1 MPDTDQGEIRVD
13 KWLWAARFYKTRA
26 LAAAAVAG
34 GKVKVN
40 GERAKP
46 AKDLRVGDMLSI
58 HIGVFEYLVRVTAIS
73 ARRGP
78 AAEAVLLY
86 AESDESKARRMQLAT
101 QLAAERG
108 SGPIEQGRPNKRVRR
123 ERIRYKQR
131 TAD

>member
-1 MPDTDQGEIRVD
+1 MADANQDEIRVD
-13 KWLWAARFYKTRA
+13 KWLWAARFFKTRA

-46 AKDLRVGDMLSI
+46 AKDIRAGDMLSI
-58 HIGVFEYLVRVTAIS
+58 HIGMFEYLVRVAAIS

-78 AAEAVLLY
+78 AAEAALLY
-86 AESDESKARRMQLAT
+86 AESDESKATRKQLAT

-108 SGPIEQGRPNKRVRR
+108 SGPIEQGRPSKRVRR

-131 TAD
+131 TVD